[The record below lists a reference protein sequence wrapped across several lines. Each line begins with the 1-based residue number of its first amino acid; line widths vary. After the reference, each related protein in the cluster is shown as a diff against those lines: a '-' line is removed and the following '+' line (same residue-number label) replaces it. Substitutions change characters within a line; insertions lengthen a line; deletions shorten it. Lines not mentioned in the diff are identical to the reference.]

1 MQTVIHT
8 SESRGHANHG
18 WLDTYHTFSF
28 GMYHD
33 PSRMHFGMLRV
44 LNDDFVIGGA
54 GFGKHG
60 HDNMEIISI
69 PLQGSLAHSDST
81 GNEGIISTGDVQI
94 MSAGSGIQHA
104 EYNASDNELVNFLQL
119 WIFPKERNIN
129 PRYDQMSIAKQDV
142 QNQFRNIVSSE
153 KKDNTLWINQD
164 AELYLGEFDIATDIM
179 HTLKSANHGVYVF
192 VIEGS
197 ITIGETT
204 LNKRDGM
211 GIYDIESVL
220 MRIHA
225 QSNILLIEIPMKA

>member
-164 AELYLGEFDIATDIM
+164 AELYLGEFDIATDLM

>member
-1 MQTVIHT
+1 MNAVIHR
-8 SESRGHANHG
+8 SETRGHANHG
-18 WLDTYHTFSF
+18 WLDTFHTFSF

-33 PSRMHFGMLRV
+33 PSRVHFGMLRV

-104 EYNASDNELVNFLQL
+104 EYNASETELVNFLQL

-129 PRYDQMSIAKQDV
+129 PRYDQLTFSKQDV
-142 QNQFRNIVSSE
+142 QNQLINIVSSE
-153 KKDNTLWINQD
+153 QKENTLWINQD
-164 AELYLGEFDIATDIM
+164 AELYLGEFDISKDVV
-179 HTLKSANHGVYVF
+179 HTLKSEHHGVYLF

-197 ITIGETT
+197 VTIEDIT

-211 GIYDIESVL
+211 GIYDAQTVL
-220 MRIHA
+220 MKVRE
-225 QSNILLIEIPMKA
+225 QSKILLIEIPMNA

>member
-104 EYNASDNELVNFLQL
+104 EYNASENELVNFLQL

>member
-104 EYNASDNELVNFLQL
+104 EYNASETELVNFLQL

-142 QNQFRNIVSSE
+142 HNQFRNIVSSE

-164 AELYLGEFDIATDIM
+164 AELYLGEFDIATDVT

-192 VIEGS
+192 VIEGAL
-197 ITIGETT
+197 TIGDIT

-220 MRIHA
+220 MRIQD
-225 QSNILLIEIPMKA
+225 QSKILLIEIPMKA

>member
-1 MQTVIHT
+1 MNIMIHK

-33 PSRMHFGMLRV
+33 PSRIHFGMLRV

-54 GFGKHG
+54 GFGKHS

-104 EYNASDNELVNFLQL
+104 EYNASETELVNFLQL
-119 WIFPKERNIN
+119 WIFPKERNIS
-129 PRYDQMSIAKQDV
+129 PRYDQLTFNKEQLR
-142 QNQFRNIVSSE
+142 NRLYNIVSATE
-153 KKDNTLWINQD
+153 KEGTLWINQD
-164 AELYLGEFDIATDIM
+164 AELYLGEFDATIDIS
-179 HTLKSANHGVYVF
+179 HAIKSANHGIYVF

-197 ITIGETT
+197 VTIGDIT
-204 LNKRDGM
+204 LNKRDGI
-211 GIYDIESVL
+211 GIYDADSVFATV
-220 MRIHA
+220 HE
-225 QSNILLIEIPMKA
+225 QSKILLIEVPMK

>member
-1 MQTVIHT
+1 MNAVIHR
-8 SESRGHANHG
+8 SETRGHANHG
-18 WLDTYHTFSF
+18 WLDSYHTFSF

-33 PSRMHFGMLRV
+33 PSRVHFGMLRV

-104 EYNASDNELVNFLQL
+104 EYNASETELVNFLQL

-129 PRYDQMSIAKQDV
+129 PRYDQLSFSKQDV
-142 QNQFRNIVSSE
+142 QNQLINIVSSE
-153 KKDNTLWINQD
+153 QKENTLWINQD
-164 AELYLGEFDIATDIM
+164 AELYLGEFDISKDVV
-179 HTLKSANHGVYVF
+179 HTLKSEHHGVYLF

-197 ITIGETT
+197 VTIEDIT

-211 GIYDIESVL
+211 GIYDAQTVL
-220 MRIHA
+220 MKVRE
-225 QSNILLIEIPMKA
+225 QSKILLIEIPMNA

>member
-1 MQTVIHT
+1 MNTTIHR
-8 SESRGHANHG
+8 SETRGHANHG

-54 GFGKHG
+54 GFGRHG

-69 PLQGSLAHSDST
+69 PLIGSLAHSDST

-104 EYNASDNELVNFLQL
+104 EYNASETDPVNFLQL
-119 WIFPKERNIN
+119 WIFPKERNIS
-129 PRYDQMSIAKQDV
+129 PRYDQLTCTKEQLR
-142 QNQFRNIVSSE
+142 NQLYNIVSST
-153 KKDNTLWINQD
+153 KKEGTLWINQD
-164 AELYLGEFDIATDIM
+164 AELYLGEFDNATECR
-179 HTLKSANHGVYVF
+179 HNVKSEHHGVYLF

-197 ITIGETT
+197 
-204 LNKRDGM
+204 
-211 GIYDIESVL
+211 
-220 MRIHA
+220 
-225 QSNILLIEIPMKA
+225 